1 MNFELISP
9 VGADVDPM
17 PMTRPDQTT
26 GTSVSTP
33 TPRRHVHRL
42 LLPHC
47 IIHLGA
53 DVRDVHSISRSV
65 EDPRRK
71 GNARTVFL
79 LPACSRGSFSCYLS
93 LSPSFQLLD
102 RCSHYLLSYQRST
115 FTATY
120 ATQHIITITIPN
132 AAGCGRQGRLTTNH
146 RLSAMA
152 NDISLLLSVSRLR
165 STDLHLEDST

>member
-47 IIHLGA
+47 IIHFGTRLQYT
-53 DVRDVHSISRSV
+53 D
-65 EDPRRK
+65 DPLDRK
-71 GNARTVFL
+71 QDL
-79 LPACSRGSFSCYLS
+79 LVAGTRALFFSCSGILLFFFLYLF
-93 LSPSFQLLD
+93 PSFFASLIVACVFTI
-102 RCSHYLLSYQRST
+102 CSFYQRT
-115 FTATY
+115 TIHFTATY

-132 AAGCGRQGRLTTNH
+132 AAGCGR
-146 RLSAMA
+146 
-152 NDISLLLSVSRLR
+152 
-165 STDLHLEDST
+165 